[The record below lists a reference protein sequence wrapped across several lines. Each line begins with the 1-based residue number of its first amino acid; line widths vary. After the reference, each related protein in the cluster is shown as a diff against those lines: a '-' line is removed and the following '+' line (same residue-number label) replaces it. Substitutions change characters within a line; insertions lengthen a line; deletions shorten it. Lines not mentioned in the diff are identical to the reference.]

1 MNRSI
6 NWTKKT
12 MTNNASASLTVEL
25 TPTQI
30 RGLKLA
36 KDGDLV
42 LQEKNR
48 WTHLDAQ
55 PTYAP
60 SDRFKERPRAVKS
73 STTATVN
80 QLREYGL
87 LKEVNPDVATDES
100 AHAIT
105 MAGKMWLL
113 KHK

>member
-1 MNRSI
+1 
-6 NWTKKT
+6 
-12 MTNNASASLTVEL
+12 MTNAAPASLTVEL
-25 TPTQI
+25 TPTQV

-36 KDGDLV
+36 KDGDLFP
-42 LQEKNR
+42 QEGNK

-55 PTYAP
+55 VTYAA
-60 SDRFKERPRAVKS
+60 SDRFKERPRAVKT

-87 LKEVNPDVATDES
+87 LKELNPDVSVSES
-100 AHAIT
+100 AHGIT

>member
-1 MNRSI
+1 MNSTTI
-6 NWTKKT
+6 AAPT
-12 MTNNASASLTVEL
+12 AEL

-36 KDGDLV
+36 KDGDLYP
-42 LQEKNR
+42 QDAKR
-48 WTHLDAQ
+48 WTHLNATV
-55 PTYAP
+55 TYAR
-60 SDRFKERPRAVKS
+60 SDRFKERPIKVKFI
-73 STTATVN
+73 TAATLE
-80 QLREYGL
+80 QLREQGL
-87 LKEVNPDVATDES
+87 VRGLNPDVSTADS